1 MAREWWKLDQ
11 KEAMTVL
18 KSRVSIAC
26 SILFILALTACGA
39 PARAV
44 DFRFGDVEP
53 ASTVLY
59 SPDDT
64 KPLRVAVA
72 AVISP
77 KGNVESYGDLLNY
90 IGRKLNRRVE
100 LVQRQTYAEINDLV
114 KSGNVD
120 VAFVCTSA
128 YVVGQREF
136 GMELL
141 VAPQVN
147 GETVYYSLLI
157 VAADSPARSMTDLRG
172 KVFAF
177 TDPMSLTG
185 RVYPTSLVRSLDGPP
200 EQYFARTFF
209 TYSHDNA
216 IRAVANKVADGANV
230 DSLVYDYLVARE
242 PSIGTRVRVIH
253 RSPAFGIPP
262 VVVNP
267 NLSPQLKETLREV
280 LLQMIYDSEGAT
292 ILRGLM
298 IERFVV
304 VSDRIYDSARALEL
318 QVNTAQ

>member
-1 MAREWWKLDQ
+1 MKHLLFFRTPWCAAFL
-11 KEAMTVL
+11 VL
-18 KSRVSIAC
+18 I
-26 SILFILALTACGA
+26 LTACSN
-39 PARAV
+39 PAAKT
-44 DFRFGDVEP
+44 DFRFSEIDP
-53 ASTVLY
+53 ASTSSY
-59 SPDDT
+59 SPNDT

-77 KGNVESYGDLLNY
+77 KGNVESYSDLLAY
-90 IGRKLNRRVE
+90 ISHKLNRPVQ
-100 LVQRQTYAEINDLV
+100 LVQRQTYAEVNDLV
-114 KSGNVD
+114 KSGDVD
-120 VAFVCTSA
+120 LAFVCTSA
-128 YVVGQREF
+128 YVIGQRDF

-157 VAADSPARSMTDLRG
+157 VPTDSSARSMSDLKS

-185 RVYPTSLVRSLDGPP
+185 RVYPTSLVRSLDGSP
-200 EQYFARTFF
+200 EAFFARLFF

-216 IRAVANKVADGANV
+216 IKAVTNKVADGASV
-230 DSLVYDYLVARE
+230 DSLVYDYFVARD
-242 PSIGTRVRVIH
+242 STIAQRTRIIH

-267 NLSPQLKETLREV
+267 NLSPQLKETLREL
-280 LLQMIYDSEGAT
+280 LLQANSDSEGTA
-292 ILRGLM
+292 ILRNLQ
-298 IERFVV
+298 IERFVL

-318 QVNTAQ
+318 QVNVAQ